1 MHNNYVRHQN
11 PIILMKKNQYAH
23 YFISVV
29 KKSEK
34 ERNYEK
40 ENFSCY
46 DNIQWTKIFAG
57 TNGFLARADNAN

>member
-29 KKSEK
+29 KKKEK

-46 DNIQWTKIFAG
+46 DYIQWSKISDGAIRILEKP
-57 TNGFLARADNAN
+57 NDEN

>member
-46 DNIQWTKIFAG
+46 DNIQWSKISDGAIRILEKP
-57 TNGFLARADNAN
+57 NDEN